1 MSNTLTGLIVFNDPT
16 FEPKDWHATVF
27 LIAFLVIPLILNLY
41 LRSIINWLETIG
53 GLLHVIF
60 FVGIVATLCTLSKR
74 STPEFVFKNLH
85 TDAGWENPGVA
96 FSIGM
101 LALTTSIGGPDSLV
115 HMGKLTTLLE
125 PPC

>member
-1 MSNTLTGLIVFNDPT
+1 MSNTLEGLIIFNVPD
-16 FEPKDWHATVF
+16 FEPQPWHSTVF

-60 FVGIVATLCTLSKR
+60 FVAIVATLCTLAKR
-74 STPEFVFKNLH
+74 STPEFVFKTLYAE
-85 TDAGWENPGVA
+85 AGWNNPGVA

-115 HMGKLTTLLE
+115 HMGKSTTRLQL
-125 PPC
+125 